1 MMAKTIKKALGLGDP
16 VYKHDDDYQHDIE
29 RMRREQEQQM
39 KQMEYDRQRQMMNSA
54 QNYAGQQGNPY
65 LQQGA
70 IQGSGYQSGW
80 NDPRGMMDRRAV
92 SSTPSVEELYDNV
105 RRNNAIANELMHK
118 IGRTEKKVEM
128 LTGFY
133 TWITEVYPEIAAQHK
148 AMRELYE
155 AANSNETQEKQA

>member
-1 MMAKTIKKALGLGDP
+1 MDKIKKAFKFGDP
-16 VYKHDDDYQHDIE
+16 STADYQYDIE

-54 QNYAGQQGNPY
+54 QNVAHQGNPY
-65 LQQGA
+65 QQG
-70 IQGSGYQSGW
+70 ILGSGYQSGW
-80 NDPRGMMDRRAV
+80 NDARGMMNARPISR
-92 SSTPSVEELYDNV
+92 EEALVDSLAETNQV
-105 RRNNAIANELMHK
+105 MKRLHEK
-118 IGRTEKKVEM
+118 IDRTEKKVEM

-155 AANSNETQEKQA
+155 AANAPQQGQEEKAS

>member
-1 MMAKTIKKALGLGDP
+1 MNKIKKALGLGDP

-39 KQMEYDRQRQMMNSA
+39 KQMEYDRQRQMMNMA
-54 QNYAGQQGNPY
+54 QNVAHQGNPY

-92 SSTPSVEELYDNV
+92 PSTPSVQELYENV
-105 RRNNAIANELMHK
+105 KRNNNIAKELMLK
-118 IGRTEKKVEM
+118 IDRTEKKVEM

-155 AANSNETQEKQA
+155 AANSGETQTEAGP